1 MIAGIERGGKQRS
14 QEAEKMRSAGWH
26 AARPCL
32 RFSSPAPLSSSAFK
46 IPLPYTFNPMP
57 YTLKPASPF
66 DIDVETTEYLKE
78 HVDTGDRW
86 VLNFGPQHPA
96 THTTL
101 RMVLE
106 LDGERVVRC
115 TPHIGYLHS
124 GFEKL
129 GEHLDY
135 NQYVTIASRMN
146 YLSPIANDICWHHA
160 VEKLFGVNLTPRCK
174 VVRTIMAELA
184 RIQDHLL
191 CVGAAALDLG
201 AITGFLFSFNPREKI
216 YDICDFIS
224 GQRFHPDWT
233 RVGGAMMDLPDEEIF
248 KRLVKDFIRNDL
260 PVAIKDLEGLVLRN
274 KIFYDRTAGIGT
286 FTREEAIAW
295 SLSGPVARAS
305 GVRRDLRKDEPY
317 LCYADN
323 WDGMGAKAVEFKVPI
338 AEAGDCYARFQVRL
352 AEIRESIKI
361 IEQLI
366 DNIPGGPM
374 NVFTDAKAVKPP
386 KDEVYGSIE
395 GLIQHFEL
403 IMTNR
408 GWEAPIAE
416 AYGANETANGELGYY
431 IVADGSA
438 RAWRVKTR
446 PPSFINYQTV
456 SKMIEGHMLP
466 DLVAVV
472 GSLNI
477 VAAEL
482 DR

>member
-1 MIAGIERGGKQRS
+1 
-14 QEAEKMRSAGWH
+14 
-26 AARPCL
+26 
-32 RFSSPAPLSSSAFK
+32 
-46 IPLPYTFNPMP
+46 MP
-57 YTLKPASPF
+57 YTLKPAPPT
-66 DIDVETTEYLKE
+66 DVDADTMDYLDRR
-78 HVDTGDRW
+78 VDAGDRW

-101 RMVLE
+101 RLVLE
-106 LDGERVVRC
+106 LDGERIVRC

-129 GEHLDY
+129 AEALDY
-135 NQYVTIASRMN
+135 NQYVTIVSRMN

-160 VEKLFGVNLTPRCK
+160 VETLFGVELTPRCK
-174 VVRTIMAELA
+174 VLRTIMAELA

-191 CVGAAALDLG
+191 CVGAAGLDLG
-201 AITGFLFSFNPREKI
+201 AFTGFLYAFNPREDI
-216 YDICDFIS
+216 YDICDYIS
-224 GQRFHPDWT
+224 GQRYHPDWT
-233 RVGGAMMDLPDEEIF
+233 RVGGIMKEIPDEEVF
-248 KRLVKDFIRNDL
+248 KRMVKKFIRETL
-260 PVAIKDLEGLVLRN
+260 PNALGDLEKLVLRN
-274 KIFYDRTAGIGT
+274 RIFMDRTVGVGVIG
-286 FTREEAIAW
+286 REEAIAR
-295 SLSGPVARAS
+295 SLTGPIARAS

-323 WDGMGAKAVEFKVPI
+323 WDDQGAEPVTFKVPI
-338 AEAGDCYARFQVRL
+338 AESGDCYARFVVRL
-352 AEIRESIKI
+352 AEMRESITI

-366 DNIPGGPM
+366 DSIPQGPT
-374 NVFTDAKAVKPP
+374 NADSNSKVVKPP
-386 KDEVYGSIE
+386 KSEVYGSIE

-431 IVADGSA
+431 VVADGGP
-438 RAWRVKTR
+438 RPWRVKTR
-446 PPSFINYQTV
+446 PPSFINYSVMARLT
-456 SKMIEGHMLP
+456 EGHLLSDIP
-466 DLVAVV
+466 AVL